1 MEKQGVNMDNISK
14 HNEILVNELKKVIE
28 FHKSGLSDTLIDE
41 TKLSEGDKEVGS
53 LINDFINYHQTDLQ
67 IILMGVKNLKNGD
80 FSSKIKKLP
89 GKNSEI
95 SDSLENLR
103 LFMSLI
109 NNDLTRISNSFEKGD
124 LNVNIDAIRYPPGFS
139 EVVTHLNSGI
149 TAIKEPVFVLSQSIS
164 AFSEGKIPELNEGKK
179 YEGVFREIIRN
190 LDEIKRISKMR
201 GEDIQSL
208 IRAAEEG
215 RMDARADATK
225 YPGYNGLIVTGINKI
240 LDDYMRPINV
250 SAEYIDRI
258 SKGDLPP
265 KITDIYKG
273 DFNEI
278 KNNLNMLIDVV
289 QMRNTDINMLIQGA
303 MDGKLDARAD
313 SLKYPGEN
321 GRMIKG
327 INDML
332 DAYIAPINVSAEYID
347 RISKGDLPPRIIEE
361 YRGDFNEIKNNLN
374 ALIDVVHMR
383 NEDIKKLI
391 EAAIEGKL
399 DLRADH
405 TRYPGENG
413 RMIKGIND
421 MLDAYIG
428 PINVSAEYIDRISK
442 GDLPPRITEEYH
454 GDFNEIKNNLNALI
468 DVVHMR
474 NEDIKKLI
482 EAAIEGKLDLR
493 ADHTRYPGENGRMIK
508 GINDML
514 DAYIAPINV
523 SAEYIDRISKGD
535 LPPRIIE
542 EYRGDFNEIKN
553 NLNALID
560 VVHMRNED
568 IKKLIEAAIEGKLDL
583 RADHTRYP
591 GENGRMIKGI
601 NDMLDAYIGP
611 INVSAEYIDRISKGD
626 LPPRITEEY
635 HGDFNEIK
643 NNLNA
648 LIDVVHMRN
657 EDIKKLIDAGIEGK
671 LDVRADHTRYPGEN
685 GRMIKGINDMLD
697 AYIGPIN
704 VSAEYIDR
712 ISKGDLP
719 PRITEEY
726 HGDFNEI
733 KNNLNALI
741 DVVHMRNEDIKKLI
755 EAAIE
760 GKLDV
765 RAVHTRYP
773 GENGRMIKGI
783 NDMLDAYIGPINVS
797 AEYIDR
803 ISKGDLPPRITEEY
817 HGDFNEIKNNLNALI
832 DVVHMRNEDIKKL
845 IDAGIEGKLDIRA
858 DNTRY
863 PGENGRMIKGIN
875 DMLDAYIGPINVSAE
890 YIDRIS
896 KGDTPPKITDEYRGD
911 FNEIKNN
918 LNALIDVIHMRNDDV
933 KLLTKAG
940 SEGKL
945 DIRADSG
952 KYSGYHGKM
961 IDNINKMLDN
971 YIGPLNMAAEYID
984 RISKGDLPPKITDV
998 YHGDFNE
1005 LKNNL
1010 NQCID
1015 AIWLLREDI
1024 MRLSDSALKGNLHE
1038 RADIRR
1044 HQGDYAHLIGGV
1056 NATLDAVV
1064 EPIEEA
1070 LRVAKDYAN
1079 CDFTSSFS
1087 KGINVQGEFA
1097 DFRDALDKIGVDIS
1111 KTPCNT
1117 LDRD

>member
-474 NEDIKKLI
+474 NEDIKK
-482 EAAIEGKLDLR
+482 
-493 ADHTRYPGENGRMIK
+493 
-508 GINDML
+508 
-514 DAYIAPINV
+514 V
-523 SAEYIDRISKGD
+523 DRS
-535 LPPRIIE
+535 
-542 EYRGDFNEIKN
+542 
-553 NLNALID
+553 
-560 VVHMRNED
+560 
-568 IKKLIEAAIEGKLDL
+568 
-583 RADHTRYP
+583 
-591 GENGRMIKGI
+591 
-601 NDMLDAYIGP
+601 
-611 INVSAEYIDRISKGD
+611 
-626 LPPRITEEY
+626 
-635 HGDFNEIK
+635 
-643 NNLNA
+643 
-648 LIDVVHMRN
+648 
-657 EDIKKLIDAGIEGK
+657 
-671 LDVRADHTRYPGEN
+671 
-685 GRMIKGINDMLD
+685 
-697 AYIGPIN
+697 
-704 VSAEYIDR
+704 
-712 ISKGDLP
+712 
-719 PRITEEY
+719 
-726 HGDFNEI
+726 
-733 KNNLNALI
+733 
-741 DVVHMRNEDIKKLI
+741 
-755 EAAIE
+755 
-760 GKLDV
+760 
-765 RAVHTRYP
+765 
-773 GENGRMIKGI
+773 
-783 NDMLDAYIGPINVS
+783 
-797 AEYIDR
+797 
-803 ISKGDLPPRITEEY
+803 
-817 HGDFNEIKNNLNALI
+817 
-832 DVVHMRNEDIKKL
+832 
-845 IDAGIEGKLDIRA
+845 
-858 DNTRY
+858 
-863 PGENGRMIKGIN
+863 
-875 DMLDAYIGPINVSAE
+875 
-890 YIDRIS
+890 
-896 KGDTPPKITDEYRGD
+896 
-911 FNEIKNN
+911 
-918 LNALIDVIHMRNDDV
+918 
-933 KLLTKAG
+933 
-940 SEGKL
+940 
-945 DIRADSG
+945 
-952 KYSGYHGKM
+952 
-961 IDNINKMLDN
+961 
-971 YIGPLNMAAEYID
+971 
-984 RISKGDLPPKITDV
+984 
-998 YHGDFNE
+998 
-1005 LKNNL
+1005 
-1010 NQCID
+1010 
-1015 AIWLLREDI
+1015 
-1024 MRLSDSALKGNLHE
+1024 
-1038 RADIRR
+1038 
-1044 HQGDYAHLIGGV
+1044 
-1056 NATLDAVV
+1056 
-1064 EPIEEA
+1064 
-1070 LRVAKDYAN
+1070 
-1079 CDFTSSFS
+1079 
-1087 KGINVQGEFA
+1087 
-1097 DFRDALDKIGVDIS
+1097 RD
-1111 KTPCNT
+1111 
-1117 LDRD
+1117 